1 MIDTGL
7 VDFWRRK
14 YMPPKNKCSDPDG
27 QRQTTSK
34 LTLRDLQS
42 AFFILGVG
50 ALLAVLTFIGELFI
64 HLFHKINNQ

>member
-7 VDFWRRK
+7 ADYWRRK
-14 YMPPKNKCSDPDG
+14 YTPLKNKCSDPDG
-27 QRQTTSK
+27 NRQTKRK

-50 ALLAVLTFIGELFI
+50 ALVALLAFIGERFI
-64 HLFHKINNQ
+64 HLFNQIHN